1 MGNPVFELSGL
12 RFSFGRQ
19 PVLNGIDLAFEA
31 GHFHGIVGPN
41 GCGKTTLLML
51 MLGYYQVGEGR
62 ILFDGHD
69 ISGISRKRLARK
81 MALVPQDFTINFDF
95 SVRDVV
101 MMGRYPYLPKFSP
114 PSREEN
120 RKVDAILNEMGITE
134 LSDRSVLAL
143 SGGEKQ
149 WVVFA
154 RALAQDTPVLLLDEA
169 TSNMDIHHTL
179 HALDRIARRVRAG
192 KTVIGVFH
200 DLNLAAMYCDRMVFM
215 SGGRILTQGKIEEA
229 FCEEMIEK
237 TFGVKGTILAHP
249 HTGNKQVIFRKESTL

>member
-1 MGNPVFELSGL
+1 MDNTIFDISGL
-12 RFSFGRQ
+12 RFAFGKRT
-19 PVLNGIDLAFEA
+19 VINGLDLKVEA
-31 GHFHGIVGPN
+31 GHFYGIVGPN

-51 MLGYYQVGEGR
+51 MMGYYRADEGS
-62 ILFDGHD
+62 ITFDGVD
-69 ISGISRKRLARK
+69 ISRYSRRHLAKK

-95 SVRDVV
+95 RVRDVV
-101 MMGRYPYLPKFSP
+101 MMGRYPYIPRFIT
-114 PSREEN
+114 PSSEEEQ
-120 RKVDAILNEMGITE
+120 KVNAVMGEMGIVA
-134 LSDRSVLAL
+134 LGDRSVLAL
-143 SGGEKQ
+143 SVGEKQ
-149 WVVFA
+149 RVVFA

-179 HALDRIARRVRAG
+179 HALDQVVQRVRSG
-192 KTVIGVFH
+192 KTIIGVFH